1 MFKHLWSEY
10 IKLSQW
16 DIRVNRSHAATKA
29 SQSGTVPQQ
38 SCGETSYGSELKTIS
53 PGQLEDW
60 DLCRRRILL
69 RSLGREEWRRKGAF
83 LTVINAATSLVHYMV
98 VTLRFGFQTCAY
110 TRSGVCAHSINAG
123 WGSRWDWSRCC
134 IIYCIIIL
142 SQPWSY
148 QRRAGVSLLRWY
160 KSLTHQEWGFLS
172 QALWSAL
179 LEVFHSQRMQ
189 QVIGPPSHLL
199 LPSPAGLR
207 GTLLGSVFLFTW
219 CCLLTN
225 RDPLNFWR

>member
-1 MFKHLWSEY
+1 ML
-10 IKLSQW
+10 
-16 DIRVNRSHAATKA
+16 
-29 SQSGTVPQQ
+29 P
-38 SCGETSYGSELKTIS
+38 
-53 PGQLEDW
+53 
-60 DLCRRRILL
+60 RRLL
-69 RSLGREEWRRKGAF
+69 RVGLCPSRAAGKPAMGQSLKQSVQVNWKTEISAGDLGREEWRRKGAF
-83 LTVINAATSLVHYMV
+83 LTVINAATSLVHHMV

-110 TRSGVCAHSINAG
+110 TRSGICAHSINAG

-179 LEVFHSQRMQ
+179 LEVSHSQRTQ